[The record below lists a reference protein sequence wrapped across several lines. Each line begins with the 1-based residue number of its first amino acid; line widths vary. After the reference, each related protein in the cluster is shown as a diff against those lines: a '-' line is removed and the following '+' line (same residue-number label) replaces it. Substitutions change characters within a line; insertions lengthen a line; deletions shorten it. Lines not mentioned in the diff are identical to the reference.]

1 MGWNTYDA
9 PPAVWVF
16 VRKVEWDG
24 EDVDVGKRFRE
35 PSTPVFDVSPVCQR
49 ESTSTCKVDDSQG
62 HVKRTMTIESYADLR
77 CDVGQE
83 ERLVHRCL
91 RGLCVCGR
99 YPTRRRQHQRFVH
112 GRTKNKETYMC
123 PRSYPLLK

>member
-1 MGWNTYDA
+1 MEWNTYDA

-35 PSTPVFDVSPVCQR
+35 PSTPVFDVSPVCRGESQR
-49 ESTSTCKVDDSQG
+49 QHAKVDDSQG

-91 RGLCVCGR
+91 RGFCVCSGH
-99 YPTRRRQHQRFVH
+99 PTRRRQCFVH
-112 GRTKNKETYMC
+112 GRAKNNKTYMC